1 MIQTVTFT
9 GPRPKKLFG
18 YNDKE
23 SYQKIVDALKIQ
35 VKDAYNNGA
44 RRFISGGAQ
53 GLDQMAFWAVYSV
66 KKKNILIYK
75 TFSTFRIRN
84 KLMRGVKQDCSQKKQ
99 HELMLSLADEVKYI
113 DNNYNVDT
121 SDKKGVV
128 TALMLRNQVM
138 VDDSD
143 LLIELYPHDKDYYSE
158 KGGTE
163 ECIKYAI
170 KQPHINIKRLD
181 PVKLTT
187 VNLKTGLPKEDWK
200 DTAKLF
206 DLDFD

>member
-23 SYQKIVDALKIQ
+23 SYQKIVDVLKIQ
-35 VKDAYNNGA
+35 VKDAYDNGA

-66 KKKNILIYK
+66 KKEHPDIQNILYIPHK
-75 TFSTFRIRN
+75 KQADAWSETGLFS
-84 KLMRGVKQDCSQKKQ
+84 KKQ

-113 DNNYNVDT
+113 DNDYNVDT

-143 LLIELYPHDKDYYSE
+143 LLIALYPHNKDYYSE

-170 KQPHINIKRLD
+170 KQPHISIKRLD

-187 VNLKTGLPKEDWK
+187 VNLKTGLPREDWK